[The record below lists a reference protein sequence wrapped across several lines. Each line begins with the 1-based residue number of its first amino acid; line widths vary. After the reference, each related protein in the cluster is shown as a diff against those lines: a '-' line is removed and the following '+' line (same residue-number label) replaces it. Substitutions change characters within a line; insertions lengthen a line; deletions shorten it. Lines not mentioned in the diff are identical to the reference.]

1 MTSILLRVSL
11 ILLCLGVAFLIAA
24 AVIFVKLKIWVV
36 IADLSGKTAQ
46 QSIERLRSQSGQAA
60 PRQRHF
66 SYVANSG
73 AIWRGKGTGRL
84 SKKETEP
91 LGRKSEQTLPLNQ
104 MGADPDGTMPLDQAE
119 LDGTMPLDQ
128 AGLDGTMP
136 LDQADPDGTM
146 PLDQAGPDGTMPLDQ
161 AELDGTMPLDQA
173 GLDGTMPLDQAGPDG
188 TMPLDQAGPDG
199 TMPLDQETGIL
210 DDAAFA
216 AAASDPGATVVMA
229 PEPEP
234 ECPIPHGDFVL
245 LEQTVL
251 IHTQEVIPQQ
261 SEFHI

>member
-1 MTSILLRVSL
+1 MTFILLRVSL

-104 MGADPDGTMPLDQAE
+104 MGADPDGTMPLDQAGP
-119 LDGTMPLDQ
+119 DGTMPLDQ

-136 LDQADPDGTM
+136 LDQAE
-146 PLDQAGPDGTMPLDQ
+146 LDGTMPLDQ

-173 GLDGTMPLDQAGPDG
+173 GL
-188 TMPLDQAGPDG
+188 DG

>member
-1 MTSILLRVSL
+1 MTSTLQTISL
-11 ILLCLGVAFLIAA
+11 VTLCLGVAFLIAA

-46 QSIERLRSQSGQAA
+46 QSIERLRTQAGQPA

-91 LGRKSEQTLPLNQ
+91 LGRRTEQTLPLNQ
-104 MGADPDGTMPLDQAE
+104 MGADPDGTMPLDQA
-119 LDGTMPLDQ
+119 D
-128 AGLDGTMP
+128 LDGTMP

-146 PLDQAGPDGTMPLDQ
+146 PLDQADL
-161 AELDGTMPLDQA
+161 
-173 GLDGTMPLDQAGPDG
+173 
-188 TMPLDQAGPDG
+188 DG

-210 DDAAFA
+210 DDAAAA

>member
-1 MTSILLRVSL
+1 MTFILLRVSL

-91 LGRKSEQTLPLNQ
+91 LGRRTEQTLPLNQ
-104 MGADPDGTMPLDQAE
+104 MG
-119 LDGTMPLDQ
+119 
-128 AGLDGTMP
+128 
-136 LDQADPDGTM
+136 ADPDGTM

-161 AELDGTMPLDQA
+161 ADPDGTMPLDQA
-173 GLDGTMPLDQAGPDG
+173 GLDGTMPLDQAG
-188 TMPLDQAGPDG
+188 LDG

>member
-1 MTSILLRVSL
+1 MTSTLQTISL
-11 ILLCLGVAFLIAA
+11 VTLCLGVAFLIAA

-46 QSIERLRSQSGQAA
+46 QSIERLRSQAGQPA

-91 LGRKSEQTLPLNQ
+91 LGRRTEQTLPLNQ
-104 MGADPDGTMPLDQAE
+104 MGADPDGTMPLN
-119 LDGTMPLDQ
+119 
-128 AGLDGTMP
+128 
-136 LDQADPDGTM
+136 QADPDGTM
-146 PLDQAGPDGTMPLDQ
+146 PLDQADL
-161 AELDGTMPLDQA
+161 
-173 GLDGTMPLDQAGPDG
+173 
-188 TMPLDQAGPDG
+188 DG

-261 SEFHI
+261 SEFHA

>member
-1 MTSILLRVSL
+1 MTSTLQTISL
-11 ILLCLGVAFLIAA
+11 VTLCLGVAFLIAA

-46 QSIERLRSQSGQAA
+46 QSIERLRTQAGQPA

-73 AIWRGKGTGRL
+73 AVWRGKGTGRL

-91 LGRKSEQTLPLNQ
+91 LGRRTEQTLPLNQ

-119 LDGTMPLDQ
+119 P
-128 AGLDGTMP
+128 DGTMP
-136 LDQADPDGTM
+136 LDQAD
-146 PLDQAGPDGTMPLDQ
+146 L
-161 AELDGTMPLDQA
+161 
-173 GLDGTMPLDQAGPDG
+173 
-188 TMPLDQAGPDG
+188 DG

>member
-1 MTSILLRVSL
+1 MTFILLRVSL

-36 IADLSGKTAQ
+36 LADLSGKTAQ

-104 MGADPDGTMPLDQAE
+104 MGADPDGTMPLDQGDPDGTMPLDQLNTDGTMPLDQADT
-119 LDGTMPLDQ
+119 DGTMPLDQ

-136 LDQADPDGTM
+136 LDQ
-146 PLDQAGPDGTMPLDQ
+146 
-161 AELDGTMPLDQA
+161 
-173 GLDGTMPLDQAGPDG
+173 
-188 TMPLDQAGPDG
+188 
-199 TMPLDQETGIL
+199 ETGIL
-210 DDAAFA
+210 GDAA

>member
-91 LGRKSEQTLPLNQ
+91 LGRRTEQTLPLNQ
-104 MGADPDGTMPLDQAE
+104 MG
-119 LDGTMPLDQ
+119 
-128 AGLDGTMP
+128 
-136 LDQADPDGTM
+136 ADPDGTM

-161 AELDGTMPLDQA
+161 A
-173 GLDGTMPLDQAGPDG
+173 GL
-188 TMPLDQAGPDG
+188 DG

>member
-1 MTSILLRVSL
+1 
-11 ILLCLGVAFLIAA
+11 
-24 AVIFVKLKIWVV
+24 
-36 IADLSGKTAQ
+36 
-46 QSIERLRSQSGQAA
+46 
-60 PRQRHF
+60 
-66 SYVANSG
+66 
-73 AIWRGKGTGRL
+73 
-84 SKKETEP
+84 
-91 LGRKSEQTLPLNQ
+91 
-104 MGADPDGTMPLDQAE
+104 MPLDQAE
-119 LDGTMPLDQ
+119 L
-128 AGLDGTMP
+128 
-136 LDQADPDGTM
+136 
-146 PLDQAGPDGTMPLDQ
+146 DGTMPLDQ

-173 GLDGTMPLDQAGPDG
+173 GLDGTMPLDQAG
-188 TMPLDQAGPDG
+188 LDG

>member
-1 MTSILLRVSL
+1 MTSTLQTISL
-11 ILLCLGVAFLIAA
+11 VTLCLGVAFLIAA

-46 QSIERLRSQSGQAA
+46 QSIERLRTQAGQPA

-91 LGRKSEQTLPLNQ
+91 LGRRTEQTLPLNQ
-104 MGADPDGTMPLDQAE
+104 MGAD
-119 LDGTMPLDQ
+119 
-128 AGLDGTMP
+128 
-136 LDQADPDGTM
+136 
-146 PLDQAGPDGTMPLDQ
+146 
-161 AELDGTMPLDQA
+161 
-173 GLDGTMPLDQAGPDG
+173 
-188 TMPLDQAGPDG
+188 PDG

>member
-1 MTSILLRVSL
+1 MTSTLQTISL
-11 ILLCLGVAFLIAA
+11 VTLCLGVAFLIAA

-46 QSIERLRSQSGQAA
+46 QSIERLRTQAGQPA

-91 LGRKSEQTLPLNQ
+91 LGRRTEQTLPLNQ
-104 MGADPDGTMPLDQAE
+104 MGADPDGTMPLDQA
-119 LDGTMPLDQ
+119 DP
-128 AGLDGTMP
+128 DGTMP

-146 PLDQAGPDGTMPLDQ
+146 PLDQADL
-161 AELDGTMPLDQA
+161 
-173 GLDGTMPLDQAGPDG
+173 
-188 TMPLDQAGPDG
+188 DG
-199 TMPLDQETGIL
+199 TMPLDQETGIP

>member
-1 MTSILLRVSL
+1 MTFILLRVSL

-91 LGRKSEQTLPLNQ
+91 LGRRTEQTLPLNQ

-128 AGLDGTMP
+128 AGL
-136 LDQADPDGTM
+136 
-146 PLDQAGPDGTMPLDQ
+146 
-161 AELDGTMPLDQA
+161 
-173 GLDGTMPLDQAGPDG
+173 
-188 TMPLDQAGPDG
+188 DG

>member
-46 QSIERLRSQSGQAA
+46 QSIARLRSQSGQAT

-104 MGADPDGTMPLDQAE
+104 TETDPDGTMPLDQADT
-119 LDGTMPLDQ
+119 DGTMPLDQ

-136 LDQADPDGTM
+136 LDQAD
-146 PLDQAGPDGTMPLDQ
+146 
-161 AELDGTMPLDQA
+161 
-173 GLDGTMPLDQAGPDG
+173 
-188 TMPLDQAGPDG
+188 PDG

>member
-1 MTSILLRVSL
+1 MTFILLRVSL

-91 LGRKSEQTLPLNQ
+91 LGRRTEQTLPLNQ
-104 MGADPDGTMPLDQAE
+104 MG
-119 LDGTMPLDQ
+119 
-128 AGLDGTMP
+128 
-136 LDQADPDGTM
+136 ADPDGTM

-173 GLDGTMPLDQAGPDG
+173 GLDGTMPLDQAELDG
-188 TMPLDQAGPDG
+188 TMPLNQAGLDG

>member
-1 MTSILLRVSL
+1 MTFILLRVSL

-91 LGRKSEQTLPLNQ
+91 LGRRTEQTLPLNQ
-104 MGADPDGTMPLDQAE
+104 MGADP
-119 LDGTMPLDQ
+119 DGTMPLDQ

-146 PLDQAGPDGTMPLDQ
+146 PLDQANL
-161 AELDGTMPLDQA
+161 
-173 GLDGTMPLDQAGPDG
+173 
-188 TMPLDQAGPDG
+188 DG

>member
-1 MTSILLRVSL
+1 MTSTLQTISL
-11 ILLCLGVAFLIAA
+11 VTLCLGVAFLIAA

-46 QSIERLRSQSGQAA
+46 QSIERLRTQAGQPA

-91 LGRKSEQTLPLNQ
+91 LGRRTEQTLPLNQ
-104 MGADPDGTMPLDQAE
+104 MGADPDGTMPLDQA
-119 LDGTMPLDQ
+119 
-128 AGLDGTMP
+128 
-136 LDQADPDGTM
+136 DPDGTM
-146 PLDQAGPDGTMPLDQ
+146 PLDQADL
-161 AELDGTMPLDQA
+161 
-173 GLDGTMPLDQAGPDG
+173 
-188 TMPLDQAGPDG
+188 DG

-234 ECPIPHGDFVL
+234 ECPIPRGDFVL

>member
-104 MGADPDGTMPLDQAE
+104 MGADPDGTMPLDQADP
-119 LDGTMPLDQ
+119 DGTMPLDQ
-128 AGLDGTMP
+128 ADLDGTMP

-146 PLDQAGPDGTMPLDQ
+146 PLDQADL
-161 AELDGTMPLDQA
+161 
-173 GLDGTMPLDQAGPDG
+173 
-188 TMPLDQAGPDG
+188 DG
-199 TMPLDQETGIL
+199 TMPLDQETGIP
-210 DDAAFA
+210 DDAAAA

>member
-1 MTSILLRVSL
+1 MTSTLQTISL
-11 ILLCLGVAFLIAA
+11 VTLCLGVAFLIAA

-46 QSIERLRSQSGQAA
+46 QSIERLRSQAGQPA

-91 LGRKSEQTLPLNQ
+91 LGRRTEQTLPLNQ
-104 MGADPDGTMPLDQAE
+104 MGADPDGTMPLDQAD
-119 LDGTMPLDQ
+119 L
-128 AGLDGTMP
+128 
-136 LDQADPDGTM
+136 
-146 PLDQAGPDGTMPLDQ
+146 DGTMPLDQ

-173 GLDGTMPLDQAGPDG
+173 GL
-188 TMPLDQAGPDG
+188 DG

>member
-1 MTSILLRVSL
+1 MTFILLRVSL

-91 LGRKSEQTLPLNQ
+91 LGRRTEQTLPLNQ
-104 MGADPDGTMPLDQAE
+104 MGADPDGTMPLDQADPDGTMP
-119 LDGTMPLDQ
+119 LDQAGLDDTMPLDQ

-136 LDQADPDGTM
+136 LDQA
-146 PLDQAGPDGTMPLDQ
+146 
-161 AELDGTMPLDQA
+161 EL
-173 GLDGTMPLDQAGPDG
+173 
-188 TMPLDQAGPDG
+188 DG

>member
-1 MTSILLRVSL
+1 MTSTLQTISL
-11 ILLCLGVAFLIAA
+11 VTLCLGVAFLIAA

-46 QSIERLRSQSGQAA
+46 QSIERLRSQAGQPA

-91 LGRKSEQTLPLNQ
+91 LGRRTEQTLPLNQ
-104 MGADPDGTMPLDQAE
+104 IGADP
-119 LDGTMPLDQ
+119 
-128 AGLDGTMP
+128 DGTMP

-146 PLDQAGPDGTMPLDQ
+146 PLDQAD
-161 AELDGTMPLDQA
+161 LDGTMPLE
-173 GLDGTMPLDQAGPDG
+173 
-188 TMPLDQAGPDG
+188 
-199 TMPLDQETGIL
+199 QETGIP
-210 DDAAFA
+210 DDAAAA

-234 ECPIPHGDFVL
+234 ECPIPRGDFVL

-261 SEFHI
+261 REFHI

>member
-11 ILLCLGVAFLIAA
+11 ILLCLGIAFLIAA

-46 QSIERLRSQSGQAA
+46 QSIARLRSQSGQAT

-91 LGRKSEQTLPLNQ
+91 LGRRTEQTLPLNQ
-104 MGADPDGTMPLDQAE
+104 MGADPDGTMPLDQ
-119 LDGTMPLDQ
+119 T
-128 AGLDGTMP
+128 
-136 LDQADPDGTM
+136 DPDGTM

-161 AELDGTMPLDQA
+161 A
-173 GLDGTMPLDQAGPDG
+173 GPDG
-188 TMPLDQAGPDG
+188 TMPLDQAGLDG

>member
-1 MTSILLRVSL
+1 MTSTLQTISL
-11 ILLCLGVAFLIAA
+11 VTLCLGVAFLIAA

-46 QSIERLRSQSGQAA
+46 QSIERLRTQAGQPA

-91 LGRKSEQTLPLNQ
+91 LGRRTEQTLPLNQ
-104 MGADPDGTMPLDQAE
+104 MGADPDGTMPLDQA
-119 LDGTMPLDQ
+119 
-128 AGLDGTMP
+128 
-136 LDQADPDGTM
+136 DPDGTM
-146 PLDQAGPDGTMPLDQ
+146 PLDQADL
-161 AELDGTMPLDQA
+161 
-173 GLDGTMPLDQAGPDG
+173 
-188 TMPLDQAGPDG
+188 DG

-210 DDAAFA
+210 DDAAAA

>member
-1 MTSILLRVSL
+1 MTSTLQTISL
-11 ILLCLGVAFLIAA
+11 VTLCLGVAFLIAA

-46 QSIERLRSQSGQAA
+46 QSIARLRSQSGQAT

-91 LGRKSEQTLPLNQ
+91 LGCKSEQTLPLNQ
-104 MGADPDGTMPLDQAE
+104 TETDP
-119 LDGTMPLDQ
+119 DGTMPLDQ

-136 LDQADPDGTM
+136 LDQADT
-146 PLDQAGPDGTMPLDQ
+146 
-161 AELDGTMPLDQA
+161 DGTMPLDQA
-173 GLDGTMPLDQAGPDG
+173 GLDGTMPLDQ
-188 TMPLDQAGPDG
+188 
-199 TMPLDQETGIL
+199 ETGIP
-210 DDAAFA
+210 DDAAAA